1 MALNKLPLSG
11 RLTRIFLWLSVVGGG
26 FLLGAKVFDT
36 VVLAGAWN
44 HAVPDSLRYLP
55 YGQDF
60 PVDTGTFF
68 IPVSALLLVSNFGA
82 AIAGWRTPWSYRAF
96 LVVPALG
103 IFLTLLV
110 TVAIFWP
117 MNQALWDF
125 AHHRERV
132 PHMSAADAVGMG
144 RRWVTLD
151 WCRIAMVALSLLAS
165 LRAFG
170 QPYPQETAPQDP
182 LWVKVG
188 LGLFL
193 LLVIAFVVYFIGNI

>member
-1 MALNKLPLSG
+1 MTLNPVPPAG
-11 RLTRIFLWLSVVGGG
+11 RLTRILLWLSVIGGG

-55 YGQDF
+55 YGKDF

-68 IPVSALLLVSNFGA
+68 IPVSALLLVGNFGA
-82 AIAGWRTPWSYRAF
+82 AVAGWRTPWSYRAF
-96 LVVPALG
+96 LVMPALG
-103 IFLTLLV
+103 IFLALLI
-110 TVAIFWP
+110 TVAVFWP

-132 PHMSAADAVGMG
+132 PHMSAADAFAIG
-144 RRWVTLD
+144 RRWVAFD
-151 WCRIAMVALSLLAS
+151 WGRIALAALSLLAS

-170 QPYPQETAPQDP
+170 QPYPIETAPRDP
-182 LWVKVG
+182 PWVKIG

-193 LLVIAFVVYFIGNI
+193 LLVAAFIVYFVGGL